1 MAKSSCALG
10 RAALAVV
17 LVLSMVPSAAL
28 AQGVSGTAESGNGG
42 GSAESPLLSDA
53 GESSADESPR
63 TIEAVLRLCDE
74 QGDLA
79 GLVKAEWLCGWVADN
94 CAYDAEAEAADV
106 EAVLEFGRGDLE
118 DCAALCKELLEAAGF
133 EPEFDADGDLTLSID
148 GQLYLVRVSLED
160 ENAGVEQQEDC
171 AFSISLEE
179 APDAPRVEAP
189 AEVEDAVAP
198 PQLDGTANF
207 SAAPNPEP
215 AAVPERAVPGLS
227 AYGSSYHYGKSDGSY
242 ATNEWVSVGGKRYYF
257 DANGRAAKWETW
269 IDGSLYYFNGK
280 CQMVTGWV
288 TWKADGTKSYFG
300 SDGKARSG
308 FQKQG
313 SSTYYMS
320 PKTFKSVKWEQRING
335 NLYYFNGKC
344 QMVTG
349 WVTWKADGTKSY
361 FGGNGKALTGLQK
374 ISGSTYYFDPKTA
387 KSQKWEQR
395 INGNLYYFNGKCQM
409 VTGWVTWKAD
419 GTKSY
424 FGGNGKAFKGLQ
436 RVGGTTYYFDPK
448 TCKSKKWEQW
458 INGKLYY
465 FNGKGQMVTGWVTW
479 NNDKSKSY
487 FDGSGRAL
495 VGWQKLGG
503 RTYYFNPS
511 TARSV
516 KWEQK
521 INGAAYYFDG
531 NGRMHTGWLQWN
543 ADKKWSYFNS
553 NGKMATGTQTID
565 GVKCSFDANGKVA
578 ARPLNKQGLIRA
590 IDAVSG
596 SSSVSTFGTVKGSSA
611 ALQKVREAVNAITAT
626 GKPVEFVMI
635 DISTGSGISYQANR
649 TEWIASCVKS
659 PYVVGVARTRPG
671 AVSALKSTI
680 QSCIVPSENEPY
692 WSLRAKYGAG
702 PLMSQGSYCGSRFD
716 TTAPYP
722 HVSPKELAK
731 IWAGNYDYF
740 FVNTNSQS
748 SWIRNLFTKTQ
759 MSFIRNALGGK
770 YATYTKPG
778 WMTRGEVYPETYND
792 AGIVVA
798 DGRPYLV
805 AVMSKG
811 YYQAAKLQSLVRA
824 IDSYHASMF

>member
-1 MAKSSCALG
+1 MVKPSCALG
-10 RAALAVV
+10 RAALAAV
-17 LVLSMVPSAAL
+17 LTLSMVPSAAF
-28 AQGVSGTAESGNGG
+28 AQGESGAAENEGVF
-42 GSAESPLLSDA
+42 AESPLPS
-53 GESSADESPR
+53 EADESLADDSPR
-63 TIEAVLRLCDE
+63 TIEAVLRLCDK

-79 GLVKAEWLCGWVADN
+79 GLAKAEWLCDWVVEN
-94 CAYDAEAEAADV
+94 CIYDAAAEAADV
-106 EAVLEFGRGDLE
+106 EAVLEFGRGNLE
-118 DCAALCKELLEAAGF
+118 DFAALCKELLEATGF
-133 EPEFDADGDLTLSID
+133 EVELDADGDLTVSID

-160 ENAGVEQQEDC
+160 ENAGLEQREDG
-171 AFSISLEE
+171 AFLISLEE
-179 APDAPRVEAP
+179 VSDAPSAEPP

-198 PQLDGTANF
+198 PRLDGTANLLA
-207 SAAPNPEP
+207 SPNPEL
-215 AAVPERAVPGLS
+215 AAAPERAVAGLS
-227 AYGSSYHYGKSDGSY
+227 AYGSSYRYGKSDGTY
-242 ATNEWVSVGGKRYYF
+242 AKNEWVTIGGKRYYF
-257 DANGRAAKWETW
+257 DASGQAAKWETW

-308 FQKQG
+308 FQRQG
-313 SSTYYMS
+313 SSTSYMS
-320 PKTFKSVKWEQRING
+320 PKTFKSVKWEQWIDG
-335 NLYYFNGKC
+335 SLYYFNGKC

-349 WVTWKADGTKSY
+349 WVTWNADKSKSY
-361 FGGNGKALTGLQK
+361 FGGNGKALTGLQT

-387 KSQKWEQR
+387 KSQKWEQV
-395 INGNLYYFNGKCQM
+395 INGSLYYFNGSYKM

-424 FGGNGKAFKGLQ
+424 FGSNGKALKGLQ
-436 RVGGTTYYFDPK
+436 RVGGATYYFDPK

-511 TARSV
+511 NARSV

-521 INGAAYYFDG
+521 INGATYYFDG

-543 ADKKWSYFNS
+543 ADKKWSYFYS

-578 ARPLNKQGLIRA
+578 AKPLNKQGLIKV

-596 SSSVSTFGTVKGSSA
+596 TSSVSSFGVVKGSSA
-611 ALQKVREAVNAITAT
+611 ALQKVRDAVNAINAT

-671 AVSALKSTI
+671 DVNALKSTI
-680 QSCIVPSENEPY
+680 QRCIVPSENEPY
-692 WSLRAKYGAG
+692 WSLRAKYGSG

-759 MSFIRNALGGK
+759 MSFVRNALGSK
-770 YATYTKPG
+770 YTTYTKPG

-792 AGIVVA
+792 AGIVMA
-798 DGRPYLV
+798 DGRPYLI

-811 YYQAAKLQSLVRA
+811 YYQAAKLQSLVKA
-824 IDSYHASMF
+824 IDAYHASMF